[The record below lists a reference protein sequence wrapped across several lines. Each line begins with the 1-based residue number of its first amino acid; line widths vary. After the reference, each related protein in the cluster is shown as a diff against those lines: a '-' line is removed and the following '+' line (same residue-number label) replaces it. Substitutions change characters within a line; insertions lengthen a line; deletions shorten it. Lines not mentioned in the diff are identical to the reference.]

1 MINKLKVLVFVTI
14 FASFL
19 TNVANSDE
27 KYCID
32 EKGLILPLFDETKCT
47 NTSDIEINQE
57 EFTYIIEFNTTERLT
72 KLQDFRKN
80 KDEILKAKEESEDL
94 GNEQE
99 EIKKK
104 EIAKK
109 QKEKQIASQKEIDQK
124 KTERLAKIEK
134 RKKE

>member
-1 MINKLKVLVFVTI
+1 MINKLKVLFFVTI

-32 EKGLILPLFDETKCT
+32 EEGLILPLFDETRCA

-72 KLQDFRKN
+72 KLQDFKKN
-80 KDEILKAKEESEDL
+80 KDEILKAKKESEEL
-94 GNEQE
+94 SNEQE
-99 EIKKK
+99 EIKK
-104 EIAKK
+104 
-109 QKEKQIASQKEIDQK
+109 ID
-124 KTERLAKIEK
+124 
-134 RKKE
+134 

>member
-1 MINKLKVLVFVTI
+1 MINKLKVLFFVTI

-32 EKGLILPLFDETKCT
+32 EEGLILPLFDETRCA

-72 KLQDFRKN
+72 KLQDFKKN
-80 KDEILKAKEESEDL
+80 KDEILKAKKESEEL
-94 GNEQE
+94 SNEQE

-109 QKEKQIASQKEIDQK
+109 QKEKLIASQKEIDQK
-124 KTERLAKIEK
+124 N
-134 RKKE
+134 